1 MKLNLLRSSLL
12 FALLFTVPVVMF
24 SQKTGNPV
32 IINDVQDNSNVSKAE
47 TVYGPQHYKVAP
59 TQDTDRLK
67 KLKREFEA
75 RYSRLKNEAEAYALL
90 NNIPLRRYEEDGS
103 FFVFGARIFL
113 FR

>member
-67 KLKREFEA
+67 KLKREF
-75 RYSRLKNEAEAYALL
+75 SGDRLSDKHKVSEKL
-90 NNIPLRRYEEDGS
+90 PVEEI
-103 FFVFGARIFL
+103 V
-113 FR
+113 